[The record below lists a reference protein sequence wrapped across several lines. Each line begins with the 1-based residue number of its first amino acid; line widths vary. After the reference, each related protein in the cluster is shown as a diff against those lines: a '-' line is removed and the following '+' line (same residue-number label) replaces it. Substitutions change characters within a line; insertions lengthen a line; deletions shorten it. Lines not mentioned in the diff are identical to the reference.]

1 MGGGD
6 VIRALFIAIGIVTAG
21 VAWATPAMA
30 VPGQASCAEQ
40 ACAFDEPMD
49 DEDEDDGDTGDG
61 AVPVIDWGMSP
72 YVTVC
77 AGVDSGIPFVEG
89 ELCTG

>member
-1 MGGGD
+1 
-6 VIRALFIAIGIVTAG
+6 
-21 VAWATPAMA
+21 
-30 VPGQASCAEQ
+30 
-40 ACAFDEPMD
+40 MD